1 MAGTTAQVDVALLL
15 VLLGLAAL
23 VSLGLHLGRTLAPR
37 HGRPTLPAEDCPPP
51 GLGRLL
57 PVGRQVD
64 AECRRGF
71 EALERWMRTQRVRP

>member
-1 MAGTTAQVDVALLL
+1 MVTTAQVDVVLLL

-23 VSLGLHLGRTLAPR
+23 AVLGLHLGRTLAPR
-37 HGRPTLPAEDCPPP
+37 SGRPCLPAQDCPPP

-64 AECRRGF
+64 VECRRGF
-71 EALERWMRTQRVRP
+71 EALERWMRTERVRP